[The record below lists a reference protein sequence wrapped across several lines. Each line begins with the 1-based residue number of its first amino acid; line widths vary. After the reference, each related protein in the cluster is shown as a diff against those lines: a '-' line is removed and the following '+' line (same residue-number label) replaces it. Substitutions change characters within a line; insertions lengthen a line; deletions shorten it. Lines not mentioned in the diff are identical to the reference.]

1 MKIAHNQ
8 PTNYASKSRETYH
21 TGNTESRETERE
33 MRLKNYLQK
42 QKSKL
47 IEHSWRL
54 IRKERL
60 FLRRDVVAT
69 TRHKV
74 Q

>member
-8 PTNYASKSRETYH
+8 PTNYTSKSRETYH

-42 QKSKL
+42 QKIKL
-47 IEHSWRL
+47 IEHSWML

-74 Q
+74 